1 MADKYIIHGA
11 TYNGDG
17 TSSAEAT
24 SNGGVGAWNTIT
36 YFEGTAPAYG
46 TLAAGDVVYIRSKDS
61 GGSNITRTMTA
72 AINLGSASATSGA
85 WISWIIDNGTVWS
98 GVDGTITYTHASTWM
113 ATVRQYN
120 YVEAKTQS
128 ALIFA
133 NTSTNQAAGTT
144 MVTNNGHLVNA
155 KFDWSAKTG
164 SGQCLAALMGD
175 NAILESPYITWG
187 AIGGAG
193 SDQRGLIKGVGAGT
207 YKFTVISPTILLTN
221 STAGMPLFYIGDS
234 SARLLCEIIGGSV
247 SGAGAT
253 SGQSLLCP
261 STSPAGRFRVTGMQ
275 FPRTM
280 DVINS
285 AYQGPTYISGAGGV
299 EIVGC
304 DGGIGGHLEK
314 EWGYA
319 TSRTD
324 SNPPVLQATLPDS
337 LSTAWSWRVYPK
349 NASKVYPMM
358 LQSAK
363 LYTGSAAIKTI
374 TQELLVADT
383 MYPNARNLWITVEYT
398 DDATGINKHLSTL
411 DISAAALSSS
421 SANWSAT
428 VWGAITLLK
437 RKLEIAT
444 PTSVKQNT
452 MIIVTLWGTLA
463 SASANDIYFVDPDFA
478 VN

>member
-1 MADKYIIHGA
+1 MANKYIIHGA
-11 TYNGDG
+11 AFNGDG

-46 TLAAGDVVYIRSKDS
+46 TLAAGDVVYIRSKGA
-61 GGSNITRTMTA
+61 GGSSITRTLTA
-72 AINLGSASATSGA
+72 NMNLGSAAATSSA
-85 WISWIIDNGTVWS
+85 WVSWIIDNGAVWS

-128 ALIFA
+128 ALIFS

-144 MVTNNGHLVNA
+144 MVTNNGHLVKA

-164 SGQCLAALMGD
+164 TGGCVACINGAD
-175 NAILESPYITWG
+175 ATLESPEVVWG
-187 AIGGAG
+187 VIGASAI
-193 SDQRGLIKGVGAGT
+193 DYRGLVRGANSISS
-207 YKFTVISPTILLTN
+207 KFTVINPKITLN
-221 STAGMPLFYIGDS
+221 SASVGMPIFYLGDS
-234 SARLLCEIIGGSV
+234 ARPVCTIIGGDIT
-247 SGAGAT
+247 GPGAT
-253 SGQSLLCP
+253 SGQSVLCP
-261 STSPAGRFRVTGMQ
+261 VYSVAGGRFEVVGLQ
-275 FPRTM
+275 FPRAM
-280 DVINS
+280 DVINPANDAAS
-285 AYQGPTYISGAGGV
+285 VISGSGGV
-299 EIVGC
+299 SVIGC
-304 DGGIGGHLEK
+304 DGGVGGHLQR
-314 EWGYA
+314 EWGFA

-337 LSTAWSWRVYPK
+337 NNTTWSWRVYPK
-349 NASKVYPMM
+349 NASRVSPMM

-374 TQELLVADT
+374 TQELLVANT
-383 MYPNARNLWITVEYT
+383 MSPNAGNLWITVEYT
-398 DDATGINKHLSTL
+398 DNATGLVKHLSTL
-411 DISAAALSSS
+411 DIAASALASS
-421 SANWSAT
+421 SANWSAA